1 MSGIARA
8 LMLGCLAVGCS
19 SSTGST
25 DGGVESAAP
34 SGNCASSCERNDWP
48 RLILGVLYPRSQPSI
63 ATVTYAHIT
72 DHSGT
77 VRRPVS
83 GGCPSANNFVC
94 TYSWSPSPSDEMV
107 DLEIGI
113 SDGATLARE
122 VRLGGFNYCARDIAY
137 VELVMSQA
145 PELEPTRYV
154 SPCSG
159 L

>member
-137 VELVMSQA
+137 VELVMSQE
-145 PELEPTRYV
+145 PKLEPTRYI
-154 SPCSG
+154 SPCSE